1 MKNYIR
7 LSILTLATLL
17 LFSGSLFADKGLTL
31 SGTIKDAKSGE
42 NLIGVSV
49 YVTGPS
55 VYGAY
60 TNEYGYY
67 SIQLPKGTYNVK
79 VSYLGYTPI
88 NEQITISSSVVK
100 NWNIESNNKLNE
112 VVISS
117 TRLDDNLTKPEIG
130 LEKINITEI
139 AKLPV
144 LFGEKDVL
152 KTIQL
157 LPGVKSQGEGTSG
170 FSVRGGSTDQNLIL
184 LDEATVYNA
193 SHLLG
198 FFSTF
203 NSDAVKDA
211 TLIKGNSAAQYGGR
225 TASVLDIK
233 MKEGNNQTFHAIG
246 GIGLISSRL
255 TVEGPILKNRASF
268 MVSGRRTYADLF
280 LKLTDKFKDNVL
292 YFYDVNAK
300 LNFQIN
306 DKHRIYLSAYTGK
319 DVLGLSGAFGLDWGN
334 QTATARWNY
343 IISGKWFSN
352 TSLIY
357 SQYNNRTTIS
367 GGETEFKI
375 ESDIQDV
382 SLKQDFSY
390 FLNEKNTIKFGFQSS
405 RFSLSPRTFTGTV
418 TFAGDDSFS
427 KKGWENAIYFNNV
440 TVPNDFLNISYGLR
454 VSSYTMLGQGT
465 YNVYQNGEMSETIIL
480 DKGQLG
486 RSYFS
491 IEPRFTLNYRI
502 DKMQSLKFGL
512 ARNSQNLHLLSNVT
526 GGSPTDQWIGNT
538 YNIKPEFANQVSL
551 GYTRN
556 FKQDQYEVTVETYY
570 KFMENQIDYKD
581 YADLQNALDLEEQ
594 LLFGIGRSYGVELII
609 KKKTG
614 KLTGWIGYTLSKTE
628 RKIDGINEGNWYN
641 ARQDRPHDLT
651 VVMTYQFNTKWSI
664 SGLFVYNTGNAV
676 TFPIGKYNLNGQT
689 IYQYSARNADRLPD
703 YHRLDISV
711 NYDFKKRG
719 SYESSLNFGLYNV
732 YGRENAYTITF
743 RDNPDDPTKTE
754 AVQNSLFRWVPSI
767 SYNFKF

>member
-1 MKNYIR
+1 MKKYIR
-7 LSILTLATLL
+7 LSFLTLLVLVFAT
-17 LFSGSLFADKGLTL
+17 GSLFANKGFTL

-42 NLIGVSV
+42 NLIGVTV
-49 YVTGPS
+49 YVSGPS
-55 VYGAY
+55 IYGAY

-67 SIQLPKGTYNVK
+67 SIQLPMGTYSVT
-79 VSYLGYTPI
+79 VSYLGYTA
-88 NEQITISSSVVK
+88 ITEKITVNQSVVK
-100 NWNIESNNKLNE
+100 NWNIESNNKLGE
-112 VVISS
+112 VVVSS

-130 LEKINITEI
+130 LEKINIAEI

-157 LPGVKSQGEGTSG
+157 LPGVKTQGEGTSG

-211 TLIKGNSAAQYGGR
+211 TLIKGNSSAQYGGR
-225 TASVLDIK
+225 IASVLDIK
-233 MKEGNNQTFHAIG
+233 MKEGNNQTFHATG

-255 TVEGPILKNRASF
+255 TVEGPIVKNKASF
-268 MVSGRRTYADLF
+268 MISGRRTYADLF
-280 LKLTDKFKDNVL
+280 LKLTDQFKDNVL
-292 YFYDVNAK
+292 YFYDLNAK

-306 DKHRIYLSAYTGK
+306 NKHRIYISGYSGK

-343 IISGKWFSN
+343 IISGKLFSN
-352 TSLIY
+352 TSFIY
-357 SQYNNRTTIS
+357 SQYNNRTSIK
-367 GGETEFKI
+367 GGETEFNI
-375 ESDIQDV
+375 ESNIQDL
-382 SLKQDFSY
+382 SLKQDFTY
-390 FLNEKNTIKFGFQSS
+390 FLNERNTMRFGFQSS

-427 KKGWENAIYFNNV
+427 KKGWENAIYFNNNV
-440 TVPNDFLNISYGLR
+440 TPNDVLNISYGLR
-454 VSSYTMLGQGT
+454 LSTYTMLGQGK

-480 DKGQLG
+480 EEGQLG
-486 RSYFS
+486 RTYYSV
-491 IEPRFTLNYRI
+491 EPRFTMNYRI
-502 DKMQSLKFGL
+502 DNMQSLKFGV
-512 ARNSQNLHLLSNVT
+512 ARNSQNLHLLSNIT

-538 YNIKPEFANQVSL
+538 YNVKPEFSNQVSL
-551 GYTRN
+551 GYSRN
-556 FKQDQYEVTVETYY
+556 FKEDQYEVTAETYY

-581 YADLQNALDLEEQ
+581 YADLQNALDLEDQ
-594 LLFGIGRSYGVELII
+594 LLFGIGRSYGVELIL

-614 KLTGWIGYTLSKTE
+614 KLTGWISYALSKTE
-628 RKIDGINEGNWYN
+628 RKIDGINNNDWYN

-651 VVMTYQFNTKWSI
+651 IVFTYQINPKWSV

-676 TFPIGKYNLNGQT
+676 TFPVGKYNLNGQT
-689 IYQYSARNADRLPD
+689 IYQYSSRNADRLPD
-703 YHRLDISV
+703 YHRLDLSV
-711 NYDFKKRG
+711 NYDFEKRG
-719 SYESSLNFGLYNV
+719 AYESSLNFGLYNV